1 MPLHRM
7 PVLIKTSALIAFGVW
22 VAHGTVTS
30 SHALVTMFLGAVL
43 WAALYGINEWSDL
56 RLEAG
61 IALPNSYGYVLSV
74 VAAFTTIAAGLISW
88 KIGLLFACMILS
100 QVLYCIPPFRAK
112 RYWYSALVLS
122 GGINPMLRL
131 EAGAA
136 LGMHSVPLQLIAVFI
151 LLHLGAAVRSRCL
164 LRKRD
169 LKLGYVVA
177 PPKTERFGI
186 AVTVLGLLGSF
197 LVCYLEI
204 VPRFLALFVAL
215 ASGFAVYSWS
225 SEDRNL
231 GQLRRAWLWFAVLAV
246 IFVAILAL
254 KR

>member
-22 VAHGTVTS
+22 VSHGVVTS
-30 SHALVTMFLGAVL
+30 SHALVTMFLGALL

-61 IALPNSYGYVLSV
+61 VAMPNSYALLLG
-74 VAAFTTIAAGLISW
+74 VAAGITTVAAGLISW
-88 KIGLLFACMILS
+88 KVGVLFGGMVVS

-136 LGMHSVPLQLIAVFI
+136 LGLHSVPFQLIVVFI
-151 LLHLGAAVRSRCL
+151 LLHMGAAVRSRCL
-164 LRKRD
+164 LRQRD
-169 LKLGYVVA
+169 RKLGYAVA
-177 PPKTERFGI
+177 PPKTEWFGI
-186 AVTVLGLLGSF
+186 AVTILGLSGSF
-197 LVCYLEI
+197 LVCYLQI

-246 IFVAILAL
+246 IFVAFLAF
-254 KR
+254 RA